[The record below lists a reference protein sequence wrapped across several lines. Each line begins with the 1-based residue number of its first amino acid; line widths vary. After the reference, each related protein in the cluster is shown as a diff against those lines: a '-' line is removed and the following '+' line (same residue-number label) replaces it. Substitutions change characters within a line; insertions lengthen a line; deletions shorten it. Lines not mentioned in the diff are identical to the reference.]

1 MEQQYQMQLVFEIP
15 NCTLYDINGSQYSV
29 IDKGALAIYELKSHQ
44 LIVLKLGSWQYSL
57 QKDIPVMAQQQN
69 SRKMYAF
76 PKKQGN
82 FGIVFGYG
90 TSDEQENVF
99 ESILENNTDFVI
111 STPGQEDSS
120 QKLVGSSN
128 DQQQLQQQGGTTTS
142 STSKKIQGYLQK
154 GGDFIRSGLITGAG
168 YLAKGIQSG
177 GQYLRS
183 KISKPQKKEVKPE
196 TIQKVKMAKATS
208 SAVLIFTQTQI
219 SALIQGAKVIGEE
232 LSNQVGDSDT
242 GKKIK
247 AHKNYEDAKNIAKG
261 TVHVFAAIYDGMF
274 EGLCAIGRGFQAAT
288 TDVVQAQYGEGAG
301 QLAHE
306 SFETAA
312 NVGNIAYAYKTEAIK
327 AIEQGTKSEIKQ

>member
-44 LIVLKLGSWQYSL
+44 LVVLKLGSWQYSL

-69 SRKMYAF
+69 SRKMYAL

-99 ESILENNTDFVI
+99 ESILENHSDFVI

-128 DQQQLQQQGGTTTS
+128 DQQQGAGTP

-177 GQYLRS
+177 GQYIRS
-183 KISKPQKKEVKPE
+183 KISKPEKKEVKPE

-219 SALIQGAKVIGEE
+219 SALIQGAKIMGEE
-232 LSNQVGDSDT
+232 ISNQVGESET

-247 AHKNYEDAKNIAKG
+247 SHKNYEDAKNIAKG
-261 TVHVFAAIYDGMF
+261 TVNAFASIYDGMF

-327 AIEQGTKSEIKQ
+327 AIEEGTKSQIKQ